1 MRDLKETTD
10 ESSLKTLQAERISL
24 TEEVRTYEMAVE
36 VRESVVEKR
45 EIRRQKRD
53 EVSSG
58 HTRGQQV
65 EEPEDEV
72 EQPEDQVLNQTEEWS
87 SRSVP
92 PTLKKTE
99 HVPSGREN
107 TTPPEV
113 TRPTKQDVIPPDTGS
128 TSQQE
133 VPSYKKTQQQTLVEA
148 VPVHYEDIEELQMED
163 LVKPKTSSTSKEVTA
178 PKKPKEVA
186 IPLEHDTPQVPTQTT
201 ASPPKKEVMITREME
216 EICAGLEDAV
226 PLEKP
231 TPVSADESFEEELHP
246 ATGSIPAST
255 EVSCPAPIRIPP
267 PERAVYLEKDISPP
281 KEAVLPTEK
290 TSPKRPKASPEEVP
304 PQKKPVTKPEVAPSQ
319 TPAVPPQ
326 KKPVTKP
333 EVAPSQTPEVPPQKK
348 PVTKPEVAPSQTP
361 AVPPQKKP
369 VTKPEV
375 APMPPQK
382 KPVTKPEVAPSQTPA
397 VPPQKKPVT
406 KPEVAPSQTPEV
418 PPQKKPVTKPEVAP
432 SQTAEVPPQKKPVT
446 TPEKKPVT
454 KPEVAPSQTPAV
466 PPQKKP
472 VTKPEVAPSQT
483 AAVPPQ
489 KKPVT
494 KPEVAPSQTPAV
506 PPQKKPVTKPEVA
519 PSQTPAE
526 PPQKKEPPVPE
537 EEALVVET
545 AASLAHT
552 VFSPELDSAQ
562 EVRSSPRE
570 GDEKAKKSKEQSLQ
584 TASPPEDGK
593 PAAPKSSPPAGSLC
607 EAHESVSS
615 SRLRQRTGNQL
626 QLQLRHR
633 SVLLLQCL
641 VRRKRKRLHRKL
653 QLLQLKPLLVQRKRK
668 RLHQRLQQ
676 IFNQVGL
683 LVAQVSPVAKTP
695 SPAGVRASPAASPPE
710 DKGPVSAPG
719 PTTDDMLSPLFVNV
733 FTASTTVTALKHK
746 GKIPVQETKTPE
758 SPTLKSRVLRG
769 PKEKEPE
776 VVTLKK
782 VLVKPPEPE
791 KQVVTHKAEVT
802 KLQDVELVV
811 HGLHERDDREIITLG
826 RTERVFTAE
835 EQTAQLGHF
844 EEAERVTVTVKTT
857 EQVGWTRTPKS
868 QKEEEPEVPKAE
880 KKKITKLPKA
890 DEKTDSTKLKPFEK
904 SGTPE
909 EEPQRIQLKKVP
921 TKPKE
926 PEKEVITQ
934 RCEVTRHYDSEL
946 SVQKLR
952 HREDREL
959 LTVVRPER
967 VFTAAEDSPD
977 SGHMEE
983 PEELETEDEKS
994 RWTRTPKAPEE
1005 EEPEPD
1011 FSKKK
1016 IKKLP
1021 KKDEE
1026 QEAVTLK
1033 PFERPKKPEAPE
1045 PAKST
1050 EEAEAKTDTERTPY
1064 KRVETP
1070 QRGQPAAAIKHSEDQ
1085 PAHSSPEVPADVGK
1099 DQVMLKPFT
1108 KPKEKPEE
1116 ASEALKP
1123 KGKIPVQET
1132 KTPESPTLKSRVL
1145 RGPKEKEPEVVT
1157 LKKVLVK
1164 PPEPEKQV
1172 VTHKAEV
1179 TKLQDVELVV
1189 HGLHERD
1196 DREIITLGRTERV
1209 FTAEEQTAQ
1218 LGHFEEAERVTVT
1231 VKTTEQVGWT
1241 RTPKSQ
1247 KEEEPEVPKAEKKKI
1262 TKLPKADEKKDS
1274 TKLKPFEK
1282 SGTPEEE
1289 PQRIQLKKVPT
1300 KPKEP
1305 EKEVITQRCEVT
1317 RHYDSELSVQKLR
1330 HREDRELLTV
1340 VRPERVFTAAED
1352 SPDSGHMEEPEELE
1366 TEDEKSRW
1374 TRTPKAPEEEEPEPD
1389 FSKKKIKKLPK
1400 KDEEQEAVTL
1410 KPFERPKKPEAPE
1423 PAKSTEEAEAKTD
1436 TERTPYKRVE
1446 TPQRG
1451 QPAAAIRHSEDQP
1464 AHSSPEVPADVGK
1477 DQVLLKPFTKPKE
1490 KPEKKKAVDTKVPRL
1505 APSEE
1510 APKDLKKVEK
1520 TADPQEDDEEEEA
1533 APDRKASPPGKKDTP
1548 QKQADILKKAVELK
1562 KTHSPRAGKDKVDE
1576 DKAVKAIEQL
1586 KKAELRKTPSPRV
1599 ETTISPKDSVEAVT
1613 LKKTPR
1619 KSPPEEAP
1627 GRGRIPLG
1635 KEVSPGAVQMQKD
1648 WEGEAVDGERQTPGM
1663 PGARRGTGTWKRHF
1677 SIPVPTPIILSSV
1690 NIYSI
1695 FFILFISM
1703 ENRQRRRQ
1711 RAEAEDSGLLIFC
1724 PKLFLPRQTPSPGDA
1739 GRGRGL
1745 KTGGRG
1751 PTPPEDPF
1759 GGFKLKA
1766 VPLKFVKKIKD
1777 ILLLEAESIGSS
1789 AVFECEVTPST
1800 AITTWMKD
1808 GTNLREGPKHK
1819 FTADGKDRKLNI
1831 IDVQLSDTGDY
1842 TCVAKNAGKE
1852 ITCTAKLVVEELPVK
1867 WVKDLDPETSCI
1879 KSQPMYLTCEL
1890 NKEREVVWKRN
1901 GALLKKKAGKVAIN
1915 IIGMQ
1920 HAITIQNAM
1929 EEDSG
1934 SYTCEVEGQEDVKTT
1949 GIVKVIGKQFRGG
1962 TANSSVASGEEA
1974 NTTFKPV
1981 HHQELQLDQF
1991 YISPPSGGEANTTF
2005 KPVHLQELQLDQ
2017 FYTSPPSG
2025 ATVRPVLHQSTIRSY
2040 IHLQELQLDQFY
2052 TSPPSGGEANSTFKP
2067 VPHQELQ
2074 LDQFYTSPPSGGE
2087 ANTTFKPVHHQELQ
2101 LDQFNTSP
2109 PSGATELQLDQFYTS
2124 PPSGGEANTTFKPVH
2139 HQELQL
2145 DQFNTSPPSGATEL
2159 QLDQFNTSPPSG
2171 GEANTTFKPVHHQE
2185 LQLDQFYTSPPSGA
2199 TELQL
2204 DQFNT
2209 SPPSG
2214 GEANTTFKPV
2224 HHQELQLDQ
2233 FNTSPPSGATELQ
2246 LDQFYTSPPPGGDAN
2261 SSVGDDKVIKDWL
2274 VKPLRD
2280 QHVKPRAKATFKCE
2294 LFKDTPNWK
2303 WFKGDTELAPSDKIQ
2318 IEKDGQIVTLTV
2330 DNCQADDVS
2339 DYIIAVEDRRYSA
2352 KLTLGER
2359 EAEVLKPL
2367 VSQEVVEK
2375 EEANFDTEISEQD
2388 VVGEWKLRG
2397 QVLMRSPTC
2406 DIKSDGKKRFLTLK
2420 QVQLDQ
2426 AGEVSYQALNAV
2438 TTAMLTVTEIEMGFV
2453 EPLKDVSVPERKQAK
2468 FECTV
2473 TKEVSK
2479 VLWFRGADIVTPSP
2493 KHEIM
2498 GDGRKHMLIINSCE
2512 FDDEAQYTVE
2522 VLGQRCSALL
2532 AVEGMRLKLVQP
2544 LKDRT
2549 AKEGQTVRF
2558 ELELSHDNVPVVW
2571 YRNEVKLHVSR
2582 TVLTHVEGKR
2592 HVLEMRTLCLDDT
2605 CQIKAEAKGIHSTA
2619 KLTVIAPPCCI
2630 SSSSVSG
2637 SISGALIF
2645 IHLWVHLWGS
2655 HLHPSLGPPLGLSSS
2670 SISGGAHLHPS
2681 LGGFIFIHLW
2691 GLQDYTATEKDEV
2704 SLDCELSKDVPV
2716 MWFHEETEVIAS
2728 KTLLMKSE
2736 GTRRSLVLRKVEQ
2749 SDKGKYVCDCGT
2761 DKTTASINI
2770 EARDI
2775 KVVRPI
2781 YGVELFDGET
2791 ARFEVE
2797 ISEDDVRGQWKLNGD
2812 VLTPSSDVDII
2823 EEGGKHTLILYNCKV
2838 AMTGEV
2844 AYSAANAKC
2853 AANLKV
2859 KELPM
2864 NFLTPLSDV
2873 NVYEKD
2879 EARFELELSRA
2890 AKSFRWLKGTQEL
2903 QKDEKYEMIQEG
2915 NMYVLQIRSVAYE
2928 DEAKYMFEAE
2938 DKRTSGKLVIQGIR
2952 LEFAKPIKDVTVKER
2967 ETAEFSVELSH
2978 DKVPVVW
2985 YKNDVRLHPS
2995 KVVHMSDHGK
3005 VHTLAFKEV
3014 TIDDTSMIKVEAM
3027 DKSVTAMLTV
3037 IEGDLYFTTKLQNY
3051 TAVEK
3056 DEVKLICE
3064 LSKTTADVKWFKDGK
3079 EITPSKNIAV
3089 STDGKKRILMVRK
3102 AEKANIGEYSCD
3114 CGSDKTAANLNIEER
3129 DIKVTRPL
3137 YSVEVTET
3145 ETAKFETEIS
3155 EEDVHG
3161 NWKLKGEALHQ
3172 SADVEM
3178 KEEGT
3183 KHLLILYNVKMDM
3196 AGGVDFSAANAKSNA
3211 QLRVKARSIGL
3222 LRPLKDVT
3230 VTAGETA
3237 TFESELSYEGI
3248 AVDWFLCGK
3257 KMEASERV
3265 KTRVAGKVH
3274 TLTLRDVMQSEAGEV
3289 KMTSKDF
3296 KTAAQLIVRQ
3306 PAVEF
3311 SRPLED
3317 QSVEEE
3323 AAARLECEVSREE
3336 AEVRWFR
3343 EGQEVR
3349 KTKKY
3354 DVISEGRKRA
3364 LVILDCTPDDAK
3376 MYTCDAGDFKTSC
3389 FLEVMPPHVEF
3400 VKPLQ
3405 DVEVKEKETARF
3417 ECEVSRESAKVRWFK
3432 DGSEIRKGKKY
3443 EIVSKGVSRILIVHK
3458 AAFDDEAEYE
3468 CDART
3473 AKSCGML
3480 TVIEEAARFTKNLS
3494 NVEGT
3499 ETDSVKMICEVS
3511 KPSAEVRWF
3520 RGDEELPEGGRYE
3533 HIVDGKR
3540 RILIVQD
3547 LRMEDGGEYSCRL
3560 SATVKTS
3567 AKLSLSGMY
3576 IHHYPESG
3584 PHTGIR
3590 FSPHWGG
3597 PQGSLG
3603 GRGPHGSLGGARSTW
3618 LTGGGEVHMAHWGGA
3633 RSTWL
3638 TGGARSTWLTG
3649 GGRGPHGSL
3658 GGRGPHGSL
3667 GGGEVHRAHWGG
3679 EVHMAHWGGEVH
3691 MAHWGGRGP
3700 QGSLGGRG
3708 PQGSL
3713 GGRGPQGSLGGRG
3726 PQGSLGG
3733 ARSTGLTWGGDV
3745 HRAHWG
3751 GEVHRAHWGGRGPQA
3766 HWGGEVHM
3774 AHWGGS
3780 SHGSLGGGEVHMAHW
3795 GGRGPHGSL
3804 GGERSTWLTGG
3815 GEVHMAHWGA
3825 RSTWLTGGARST
3837 WLTGGGEVHMAHWG
3851 GEVHM
3856 AHWGGASPQ
3865 GSLGGARSTGLTGG
3879 GEVHRAHW
3887 GGRSTWLT
3895 GGGRGPA
3902 GGSLGGRGH
3911 RLRGGNQEAVEGE
3924 KAESA
3929 ALFLK
3934 TRTRAAREGRGSVRG
3949 HIGGVK
3955 ASAEL
3960 TVIEK
3965 LRVITPIKDTQV
3977 KEGGEIVF
3985 NCETNTEGAKAK
3997 WLKNAETIFES
4008 SKYTMAQRDN
4018 VFSLRIREASK
4029 KDEAVY
4035 TISLTNQRAEQA
4047 KCSARAAVGEAA
4059 VPGTPSRTLRLRR
4072 RRRSAFT
4079 CKVNRPEVTVRWL
4092 KAGQEVTLS
4101 KRIVYRAD
4109 GLKHTLTV
4117 KDCVMD
4123 DEGEYTAV
4131 VGDDNSET
4139 TTITEFEDAE
4149 FTCKMSKEKAAV
4161 KWYRNGREIREGP
4174 RYHMEREGKTC
4185 RLVIKV
4191 CRPDDECEYAC
4202 GVDEKR
4208 TRARLFRTPVEII
4221 RPPQD
4226 TFQPPGSDVV
4236 FEVELNKDR
4245 VEVKW
4250 MRNNMI
4256 IVQGDKYQMI
4266 SEGKIHRLQVCE
4278 IRPRDQGEYRLVAK
4292 DKDARAKLELA
4303 AIPKIKT
4310 TDQNLV
4316 TDARKPFMMT
4326 VPYDAYPRADTEW
4339 FHEGTSLPVQ
4349 THRHLG
4355 RQDGV
4360 PHEEPPQGGPRPI
4373 PDPDPQ
4379 QA

>member
-10 ESSLKTLQAERISL
+10 ELEDSRKSSLRTLQVERISL

-36 VRESVVEKR
+36 VRESVVDKR
-45 EIRRQKRD
+45 EIRRQNRD

-58 HTRGQQV
+58 HNRGQQV

-72 EQPEDQVLNQTEEWS
+72 GKPEDQVLNQTEERS

-99 HVPSGREN
+99 HSPSGREN

-113 TRPTKQDVIPPDTGS
+113 TRPTKQGVIPPDTGS
-128 TSQQE
+128 TSQKE
-133 VPSYKKTQQQTLVEA
+133 LPSYKNTQQTPLVEA
-148 VPVHYEDIEELQMED
+148 DVVVVAVHYEDIEELQMED
-163 LVKPKTSSTSKEVTA
+163 LVKPKTSSPSKEVTA
-178 PKKPKEVA
+178 PKQPKEVA
-186 IPLEHDTPQVPTQTT
+186 IPLEHDTPLVPTQTT
-201 ASPPKKEVMITREME
+201 ASPPNKEVMITREME
-216 EICAGLEDAV
+216 EMCAGLEDAV

-231 TPVSADESFEEELHP
+231 TPVSADASFEEELNP
-246 ATGSIPAST
+246 ATGSRPA
-255 EVSCPAPIRIPP
+255 R
-267 PERAVYLEKDISPP
+267 
-281 KEAVLPTEK
+281 
-290 TSPKRPKASPEEVP
+290 
-304 PQKKPVTKPEVAPSQ
+304 
-319 TPAVPPQ
+319 
-326 KKPVTKP
+326 
-333 EVAPSQTPEVPPQKK
+333 
-348 PVTKPEVAPSQTP
+348 
-361 AVPPQKKP
+361 
-369 VTKPEV
+369 
-375 APMPPQK
+375 
-382 KPVTKPEVAPSQTPA
+382 
-397 VPPQKKPVT
+397 
-406 KPEVAPSQTPEV
+406 
-418 PPQKKPVTKPEVAP
+418 
-432 SQTAEVPPQKKPVT
+432 
-446 TPEKKPVT
+446 
-454 KPEVAPSQTPAV
+454 
-466 PPQKKP
+466 
-472 VTKPEVAPSQT
+472 
-483 AAVPPQ
+483 
-489 KKPVT
+489 
-494 KPEVAPSQTPAV
+494 
-506 PPQKKPVTKPEVA
+506 
-519 PSQTPAE
+519 

-537 EEALVVET
+537 EEALVFKT

-552 VFSPELDSAQ
+552 VFSPEVDSAQ
-562 EVRSSPRE
+562 EVGSSPRE
-570 GDEKAKKSKEQSLQ
+570 GDEKAKKSKEQTLQ
-584 TASPPEDGK
+584 TASPPEDRK
-593 PAAPKSSPPAGSLC
+593 PAAASAPAQKRAPPAVSRPEEKEASAPKAAPRAVSPPEEKKAS
-607 EAHESVSS
+607 APK
-615 SRLRQRTGNQL
+615 T
-626 QLQLRHR
+626 
-633 SVLLLQCL
+633 
-641 VRRKRKRLHRKL
+641 
-653 QLLQLKPLLVQRKRK
+653 PA
-668 RLHQRLQQ
+668 
-676 IFNQVGL
+676 
-683 LVAQVSPVAKTP
+683 AQVSPAAKTP
-695 SPAGVRASPAASPPE
+695 SPPGVRASPPE

-719 PTTDDMLSPLFVNV
+719 PTT
-733 FTASTTVTALKHK
+733 VTALKQK

-776 VVTLKK
+776 VVKLKK

-791 KQVVTHKAEVT
+791 KQVVTHRAEVT

-835 EQTAQLGHF
+835 EQTAQLGQF
-844 EEAERVTVTVKTT
+844 EEAERVTVKTT
-857 EQVGWTRTPKS
+857 EQVGWTRTPTS
-868 QKEEEPEVPKAE
+868 QKEEEPEDPKVE

-890 DEKTDSTKLKPFEK
+890 DEKKDGTKLKPFEE
-904 SGTPE
+904 SGKPG
-909 EEPQRIQLKKVP
+909 EEPHRIQLKKVP

-926 PEKEVITQ
+926 PEKEVVTQ
-934 RCEVTRHYDSEL
+934 KCEVTRHYDSEL

-959 LTVVRPER
+959 LTAVRPER

-983 PEELETEDEKS
+983 PEERETEDEKS

-1011 FSKKK
+1011 VSKKK

-1033 PFERPKKPEAPE
+1033 PFEKPKKPEAPE
-1045 PAKST
+1045 AAKRT
-1050 EEAEAKTDTERTPY
+1050 EGAEAKTDTERTPY
-1064 KRVETP
+1064 QRVETP
-1070 QRGQPAAAIKHSEDQ
+1070 QIDHPAAAIKHSEDQ
-1085 PAHSSPEVPADVGK
+1085 PAHWSPDVPADVGK

-1108 KPKEKPEE
+1108 KPKEKPEK
-1116 ASEALKP
+1116 ASEALKQ

-1145 RGPKEKEPEVVT
+1145 RGPKEKEPEVVK

-1172 VTHKAEV
+1172 VTHRAEV

-1218 LGHFEEAERVTVT
+1218 LGQFEEAERVT

-1241 RTPKSQ
+1241 RTPTSQ
-1247 KEEEPEVPKAEKKKI
+1247 KEEEPEDPKVEKKKI
-1262 TKLPKADEKKDS
+1262 TKLPKADEKKDG
-1274 TKLKPFEK
+1274 TKLKPFEE
-1282 SGTPEEE
+1282 SGKPGEE
-1289 PQRIQLKKVPT
+1289 PHRIQLKKVPT

-1305 EKEVITQRCEVT
+1305 EKEVVTQKCEVT

-1330 HREDRELLTV
+1330 HREDRELLTA

-1352 SPDSGHMEEPEELE
+1352 SPDSGHMEEPEERE

-1389 FSKKKIKKLPK
+1389 VSKKKIKKLPK

-1410 KPFERPKKPEAPE
+1410 KPFEKPKKPEAPE
-1423 PAKSTEEAEAKTD
+1423 AAKRTEGAEAKTD
-1436 TERTPYKRVE
+1436 TERTPYQRVE
-1446 TPQRG
+1446 TPQIDH
-1451 QPAAAIRHSEDQP
+1451 PAAAMKHSEDQP
-1464 AHSSPEVPADVGK
+1464 AHWSPDVPADVGK
-1477 DQVLLKPFTKPKE
+1477 DQVMLKPFTKPKE
-1490 KPEKKKAVDTKVPRL
+1490 KPEKKKPVDTKVPRL
-1505 APSEE
+1505 AGSEE
-1510 APKDLKKVEK
+1510 A
-1520 TADPQEDDEEEEA
+1520 A
-1533 APDRKASPPGKKDTP
+1533 DRKASPPGKKATP
-1548 QKQADILKKAVELK
+1548 QKQADILKTAVELK

-1576 DKAVKAIEQL
+1576 EKAAKPVEQL

-1599 ETTISPKDSVEAVT
+1599 EKTMSPKDSVEAVT

-1619 KSPPEEAP
+1619 KTPPEEAP

-1635 KEVSPGAVQMQKD
+1635 KEVSPGAVQMQKVPTQPEEEVFEEEAEGKEGEEEDEAWGWELVPPED

-1663 PGARRGTGTWKRHF
+1663 PGARRDGK
-1677 SIPVPTPIILSSV
+1677 PP
-1690 NIYSI
+1690 
-1695 FFILFISM
+1695 
-1703 ENRQRRRQ
+1703 E
-1711 RAEAEDSGLLIFC
+1711 EA
-1724 PKLFLPRQTPSPGDA
+1724 PK

-1745 KTGGRG
+1745 GAAQQSDCTLHTLYPNPVLCYFHVLPTGGSVSSSLPSVKSDMSKPEEEAR
-1751 PTPPEDPF
+1751 PPPEDPF

-1777 ILLLEAESIGSS
+1777 ILLLEAESIGSA
-1789 AVFECEVTPST
+1789 AVFECEVSPST

-1949 GIVKVIGKQFRGG
+1949 GIVKVI
-1962 TANSSVASGEEA
+1962 E
-1974 NTTFKPV
+1974 
-1981 HHQELQLDQF
+1981 
-1991 YISPPSGGEANTTF
+1991 
-2005 KPVHLQELQLDQ
+2005 
-2017 FYTSPPSG
+2017 
-2025 ATVRPVLHQSTIRSY
+2025 
-2040 IHLQELQLDQFY
+2040 
-2052 TSPPSGGEANSTFKP
+2052 
-2067 VPHQELQ
+2067 
-2074 LDQFYTSPPSGGE
+2074 
-2087 ANTTFKPVHHQELQ
+2087 
-2101 LDQFNTSP
+2101 
-2109 PSGATELQLDQFYTS
+2109 
-2124 PPSGGEANTTFKPVH
+2124 
-2139 HQELQL
+2139 
-2145 DQFNTSPPSGATEL
+2145 
-2159 QLDQFNTSPPSG
+2159 
-2171 GEANTTFKPVHHQE
+2171 
-2185 LQLDQFYTSPPSGA
+2185 
-2199 TELQL
+2199 
-2204 DQFNT
+2204 
-2209 SPPSG
+2209 
-2214 GEANTTFKPV
+2214 
-2224 HHQELQLDQ
+2224 
-2233 FNTSPPSGATELQ
+2233 
-2246 LDQFYTSPPPGGDAN
+2246 
-2261 SSVGDDKVIKDWL
+2261 VIKDWL

-2280 QHVKPRAKATFKCE
+2280 QHVKPKAKATFKCE

-2303 WFKGDTELAPSDKIQ
+2303 WFKGDTELVPSDKIQ
-2318 IEKDGQIVTLTV
+2318 IDKDGKNVTLTV

-2367 VSQEVVEK
+2367 ASQEVVEK

-2406 DIKSDGKKRFLTLK
+2406 DIKSEGKKRFMTLK

-2453 EPLKDVSVPERKQAK
+2453 EPLKDVSVPEKKQAK

-2493 KHEIM
+2493 KYEIM
-2498 GDGRKHMLIINSCE
+2498 DDGRKHMLIINSCE

-2532 AVEGMRLKLVQP
+2532 AVEGMRLKLVQQ

-2592 HVLEMRTLCLDDT
+2592 HILEMRTLCLDDT
-2605 CQIKAEAKGIHSTA
+2605 CQIKAEAKGVHSTA
-2619 KLTVIAPPCCI
+2619 KLTVIEGDA
-2630 SSSSVSG
+2630 V
-2637 SISGALIF
+2637 F
-2645 IHLWVHLWGS
+2645 VVK
-2655 HLHPSLGPPLGLSSS
+2655 
-2670 SISGGAHLHPS
+2670 
-2681 LGGFIFIHLW
+2681 
-2691 GLQDYTATEKDEV
+2691 LQDYTATEKDEV

-2903 QKDEKYEMIQEG
+2903 QKDEKYQMIQEG

-3296 KTAAQLIVRQ
+3296 QTAAQLIVRQ

-3405 DVEVKEKETARF
+3405 DVEAKEKESARF

-3443 EIVSKGVSRILIVHK
+3443 EIVSKGVSRILVVHK
-3458 AAFDDEAEYE
+3458 SAFDDEAEYE

-3494 NVEGT
+3494 NVQGT
-3499 ETDSVKMICEVS
+3499 ETDSVKLICEVS

-3540 RILIVQD
+3540 RILIIQD

-3560 SATVKTS
+3560 SATVTTS
-3567 AKLSLSGMY
+3567 AKLSLSELAAEF
-3576 IHHYPESG
+3576 IA
-3584 PHTGIR
+3584 R
-3590 FSPHWGG
+3590 
-3597 PQGSLG
+3597 PQ
-3603 GRGPHGSLGGARSTW
+3603 
-3618 LTGGGEVHMAHWGGA
+3618 
-3633 RSTWL
+3633 
-3638 TGGARSTWLTG
+3638 
-3649 GGRGPHGSL
+3649 
-3658 GGRGPHGSL
+3658 
-3667 GGGEVHRAHWGG
+3667 
-3679 EVHMAHWGGEVH
+3679 
-3691 MAHWGGRGP
+3691 
-3700 QGSLGGRG
+3700 
-3708 PQGSL
+3708 
-3713 GGRGPQGSLGGRG
+3713 
-3726 PQGSLGG
+3726 
-3733 ARSTGLTWGGDV
+3733 
-3745 HRAHWG
+3745 
-3751 GEVHRAHWGGRGPQA
+3751 
-3766 HWGGEVHM
+3766 
-3774 AHWGGS
+3774 
-3780 SHGSLGGGEVHMAHW
+3780 
-3795 GGRGPHGSL
+3795 
-3804 GGERSTWLTGG
+3804 
-3815 GEVHMAHWGA
+3815 
-3825 RSTWLTGGARST
+3825 
-3837 WLTGGGEVHMAHWG
+3837 
-3851 GEVHM
+3851 
-3856 AHWGGASPQ
+3856 
-3865 GSLGGARSTGLTGG
+3865 
-3879 GEVHRAHW
+3879 
-3887 GGRSTWLT
+3887 
-3895 GGGRGPA
+3895 
-3902 GGSLGGRGH
+3902 
-3911 RLRGGNQEAVEGE
+3911 NQEAVEGE
-3924 KAESA
+3924 KAEFSCSVSKDSYEVKWFRGEKEA
-3929 ALFLK
+3929 KEGEKFSIVSEGKRRALIVK
-3934 TRTRAAREGRGSVRG
+3934 SCAVKDEGAYVA

-3997 WLKNAETIFES
+3997 WLKNEETIFES
-4008 SKYTMAQRDN
+4008 SKYMMAQRDN

-4047 KCSARAAVGEAA
+4047 KCSARAAV
-4059 VPGTPSRTLRLRR
+4059 
-4072 RRRSAFT
+4072 
-4079 CKVNRPEVTVRWL
+4079 
-4092 KAGQEVTLS
+4092 AGKQS
-4101 KRIVYRAD
+4101 
-4109 GLKHTLTV
+4109 
-4117 KDCVMD
+4117 
-4123 DEGEYTAV
+4123 
-4131 VGDDNSET
+4131 
-4139 TTITEFEDAE
+4139 
-4149 FTCKMSKEKAAV
+4149 
-4161 KWYRNGREIREGP
+4161 
-4174 RYHMEREGKTC
+4174 
-4185 RLVIKV
+4185 
-4191 CRPDDECEYAC
+4191 
-4202 GVDEKR
+4202 
-4208 TRARLFRTPVEII
+4208 
-4221 RPPQD
+4221 
-4226 TFQPPGSDVV
+4226 
-4236 FEVELNKDR
+4236 
-4245 VEVKW
+4245 
-4250 MRNNMI
+4250 
-4256 IVQGDKYQMI
+4256 
-4266 SEGKIHRLQVCE
+4266 
-4278 IRPRDQGEYRLVAK
+4278 
-4292 DKDARAKLELA
+4292 
-4303 AIPKIKT
+4303 
-4310 TDQNLV
+4310 
-4316 TDARKPFMMT
+4316 
-4326 VPYDAYPRADTEW
+4326 
-4339 FHEGTSLPVQ
+4339 
-4349 THRHLG
+4349 
-4355 RQDGV
+4355 
-4360 PHEEPPQGGPRPI
+4360 
-4373 PDPDPQ
+4373 
-4379 QA
+4379 

>member
-72 EQPEDQVLNQTEEWS
+72 EQPEEQVLNQTEEWS

-304 PQKKPVTKPEVAPSQ
+304 SQKKPVTKPEVAPSQTPAVPPQKKPVTKPEVAPSQ

-333 EVAPSQTPEVPPQKK
+333 EVAPSQTP
-348 PVTKPEVAPSQTP
+348 
-361 AVPPQKKP
+361 AV
-369 VTKPEV
+369 
-375 APMPPQK
+375 PPQK

-446 TPEKKPVT
+446 TPEVAPSQTAEVPPQKKPVT

-653 QLLQLKPLLVQRKRK
+653 QLLQLKPLLVQCLLQRKRK

-904 SGTPE
+904 SGKPE

-1123 KGKIPVQET
+1123 K
-1132 KTPESPTLKSRVL
+1132 
-1145 RGPKEKEPEVVT
+1145 EKEPEVVT

-1218 LGHFEEAERVTVT
+1218 LGHFEEAER
-1231 VKTTEQVGWT
+1231 
-1241 RTPKSQ
+1241 
-1247 KEEEPEVPKAEKKKI
+1247 
-1262 TKLPKADEKKDS
+1262 ADEKKDS

-1366 TEDEKSRW
+1366 TEDEKSR
-1374 TRTPKAPEEEEPEPD
+1374 
-1389 FSKKKIKKLPK
+1389 
-1400 KDEEQEAVTL
+1400 EAR
-1410 KPFERPKKPEAPE
+1410 E
-1423 PAKSTEEAEAKTD
+1423 
-1436 TERTPYKRVE
+1436 
-1446 TPQRG
+1446 
-1451 QPAAAIRHSEDQP
+1451 
-1464 AHSSPEVPADVGK
+1464 
-1477 DQVLLKPFTKPKE
+1477 
-1490 KPEKKKAVDTKVPRL
+1490 KKAVDTKVPRL

-1635 KEVSPGAVQMQKD
+1635 KEVSPGAVQMQKVPTQPEEEVFEEEAEVKEGEEEDEAWGWELVPPED

-1711 RAEAEDSGLLIFC
+1711 RAEAEDSG
-1724 PKLFLPRQTPSPGDA
+1724 RGQTPSPGDA

-1766 VPLKFVKKIKD
+1766 VPLKFVKKKIKD

-1789 AVFECEVTPST
+1789 AVFECEGVTPST

-2109 PSGATELQLDQFYTS
+2109 PSGATELQLDQFNTS

-2145 DQFNTSPPSGATEL
+2145 DQFYTSPPSGATEL

-2233 FNTSPPSGATELQ
+2233 FYTSPPSGATELQ

-2655 HLHPSLGPPLGLSSS
+2655 R
-2670 SISGGAHLHPS
+2670 LHPS
-2681 LGGFIFIHLW
+2681 LGGRIFIHLW

-2812 VLTPSSDVDII
+2812 VLTPSSVRLPVLVEYVMWTSSRR
-2823 EEGGKHTLILYNCKV
+2823 EENTLILYNCKV

-3114 CGSDKTAANLNIEER
+3114 CGSDKTAANLNIEGCGDEGGR
-3129 DIKVTRPL
+3129 
-3137 YSVEVTET
+3137 
-3145 ETAKFETEIS
+3145 
-3155 EEDVHG
+3155 
-3161 NWKLKGEALHQ
+3161 NEA
-3172 SADVEM
+3172 SADPVQRED
-3178 KEEGT
+3178 GYGRRSR
-3183 KHLLILYNVKMDM
+3183 LLRRH
-3196 AGGVDFSAANAKSNA
+3196 AKSNA

-3257 KMEASERV
+3257 KMEASER
-3265 KTRVAGKVH
+3265 TRVAGKVH

-3296 KTAAQLIVRQ
+3296 KTAAQLIVRRESLNAPRRRVCVCVCACDINLCVCAE

-3343 EGQEVR
+3343 EGQE
-3349 KTKKY
+3349 
-3354 DVISEGRKRA
+3354 
-3364 LVILDCTPDDAK
+3364 
-3376 MYTCDAGDFKTSC
+3376 
-3389 FLEVMPPHVEF
+3389 
-3400 VKPLQ
+3400 
-3405 DVEVKEKETARF
+3405 
-3417 ECEVSRESAKVRWFK
+3417 
-3432 DGSEIRKGKKY
+3432 
-3443 EIVSKGVSRILIVHK
+3443 
-3458 AAFDDEAEYE
+3458 
-3468 CDART
+3468 
-3473 AKSCGML
+3473 
-3480 TVIEEAARFTKNLS
+3480 
-3494 NVEGT
+3494 
-3499 ETDSVKMICEVS
+3499 
-3511 KPSAEVRWF
+3511 
-3520 RGDEELPEGGRYE
+3520 
-3533 HIVDGKR
+3533 
-3540 RILIVQD
+3540 
-3547 LRMEDGGEYSCRL
+3547 
-3560 SATVKTS
+3560 
-3567 AKLSLSGMY
+3567 
-3576 IHHYPESG
+3576 
-3584 PHTGIR
+3584 
-3590 FSPHWGG
+3590 
-3597 PQGSLG
+3597 
-3603 GRGPHGSLGGARSTW
+3603 
-3618 LTGGGEVHMAHWGGA
+3618 
-3633 RSTWL
+3633 
-3638 TGGARSTWLTG
+3638 
-3649 GGRGPHGSL
+3649 
-3658 GGRGPHGSL
+3658 
-3667 GGGEVHRAHWGG
+3667 
-3679 EVHMAHWGGEVH
+3679 
-3691 MAHWGGRGP
+3691 
-3700 QGSLGGRG
+3700 
-3708 PQGSL
+3708 
-3713 GGRGPQGSLGGRG
+3713 
-3726 PQGSLGG
+3726 
-3733 ARSTGLTWGGDV
+3733 
-3745 HRAHWG
+3745 
-3751 GEVHRAHWGGRGPQA
+3751 
-3766 HWGGEVHM
+3766 
-3774 AHWGGS
+3774 
-3780 SHGSLGGGEVHMAHW
+3780 
-3795 GGRGPHGSL
+3795 
-3804 GGERSTWLTGG
+3804 
-3815 GEVHMAHWGA
+3815 
-3825 RSTWLTGGARST
+3825 
-3837 WLTGGGEVHMAHWG
+3837 
-3851 GEVHM
+3851 
-3856 AHWGGASPQ
+3856 
-3865 GSLGGARSTGLTGG
+3865 
-3879 GEVHRAHW
+3879 
-3887 GGRSTWLT
+3887 
-3895 GGGRGPA
+3895 
-3902 GGSLGGRGH
+3902 
-3911 RLRGGNQEAVEGE
+3911 
-3924 KAESA
+3924 
-3929 ALFLK
+3929 
-3934 TRTRAAREGRGSVRG
+3934 
-3949 HIGGVK
+3949 
-3955 ASAEL
+3955 
-3960 TVIEK
+3960 
-3965 LRVITPIKDTQV
+3965 
-3977 KEGGEIVF
+3977 
-3985 NCETNTEGAKAK
+3985 
-3997 WLKNAETIFES
+3997 
-4008 SKYTMAQRDN
+4008 
-4018 VFSLRIREASK
+4018 
-4029 KDEAVY
+4029 
-4035 TISLTNQRAEQA
+4035 
-4047 KCSARAAVGEAA
+4047 
-4059 VPGTPSRTLRLRR
+4059 
-4072 RRRSAFT
+4072 
-4079 CKVNRPEVTVRWL
+4079 
-4092 KAGQEVTLS
+4092 
-4101 KRIVYRAD
+4101 
-4109 GLKHTLTV
+4109 
-4117 KDCVMD
+4117 
-4123 DEGEYTAV
+4123 
-4131 VGDDNSET
+4131 
-4139 TTITEFEDAE
+4139 
-4149 FTCKMSKEKAAV
+4149 
-4161 KWYRNGREIREGP
+4161 
-4174 RYHMEREGKTC
+4174 
-4185 RLVIKV
+4185 
-4191 CRPDDECEYAC
+4191 
-4202 GVDEKR
+4202 
-4208 TRARLFRTPVEII
+4208 
-4221 RPPQD
+4221 
-4226 TFQPPGSDVV
+4226 
-4236 FEVELNKDR
+4236 
-4245 VEVKW
+4245 
-4250 MRNNMI
+4250 
-4256 IVQGDKYQMI
+4256 
-4266 SEGKIHRLQVCE
+4266 
-4278 IRPRDQGEYRLVAK
+4278 
-4292 DKDARAKLELA
+4292 
-4303 AIPKIKT
+4303 
-4310 TDQNLV
+4310 
-4316 TDARKPFMMT
+4316 
-4326 VPYDAYPRADTEW
+4326 
-4339 FHEGTSLPVQ
+4339 
-4349 THRHLG
+4349 
-4355 RQDGV
+4355 
-4360 PHEEPPQGGPRPI
+4360 
-4373 PDPDPQ
+4373 
-4379 QA
+4379 